1 MSNMEDLAV
10 RLENATVN
18 MSRILAERKGDMGIL
33 RYLKP
38 EDREFVA
45 RKTMEQHL
53 ERERMELQRLRCNDM
68 LGRYQ
73 ILVDLGVELDV
84 VTKTEIR
91 QYVSCLARDDFGCW
105 VEDAPRV
112 RGRKI
117 VENVGNVEN
126 IENVVPQVQTQ
137 DSQPCPGCDNCVY

>member
-1 MSNMEDLAV
+1 MEDLAV

-18 MSRILAERKGDMGIL
+18 MSRILAERKGDIGIL

-53 ERERMELQRLRCNDM
+53 ERERLELQRLRCNDM

-91 QYVSCLARDDFGCW
+91 QYVSCLARDDFGSW
-105 VEDAPRV
+105 VREAPRV

-117 VENVGNVEN
+117 VENVGNVGNVGN
-126 IENVVPQVQTQ
+126 IGNVGNE
-137 DSQPCPGCDNCVY
+137 QPCPGCDNCLY